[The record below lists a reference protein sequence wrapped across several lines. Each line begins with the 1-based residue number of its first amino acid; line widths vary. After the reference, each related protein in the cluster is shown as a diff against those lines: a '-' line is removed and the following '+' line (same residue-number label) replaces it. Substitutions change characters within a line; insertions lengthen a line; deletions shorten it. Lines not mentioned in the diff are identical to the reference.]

1 MPPFHQVLLTAL
13 ALTAVAVAAAGPRA
27 VLQVLVDDL
36 GWADVGWH
44 RGPGE
49 RETPTPRLDAL
60 RAEGVELNRFYVH
73 AFCTPSRSALL
84 SGRLPVHVQQVR
96 RRDDSP
102 QSRRA
107 PTRRL
112 PPHPRFHLTH
122 PRRRWTTRRR
132 PTRAS
137 RDA

>member
-1 MPPFHQVLLTAL
+1 MPPFPHVSLTAL

-96 RRDDSP
+96 RGV
-102 QSRRA
+102 A
-107 PTRRL
+107 MTRRKAAE
-112 PPHPRFHLTH
+112 HPRAASH
-122 PRRRWTTRRR
+122 RRWTTRRR

-137 RDA
+137 RGA